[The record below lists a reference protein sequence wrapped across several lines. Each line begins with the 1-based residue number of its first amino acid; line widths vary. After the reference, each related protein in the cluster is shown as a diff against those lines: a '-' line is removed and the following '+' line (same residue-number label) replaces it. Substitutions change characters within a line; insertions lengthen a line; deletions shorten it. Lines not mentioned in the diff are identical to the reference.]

1 MFVFRCFLLLT
12 FILTSSSSLL
22 VGLVTKDAA
31 IIGSSSVFAKNGVAM
46 REDFDWIRQLSG
58 DCLVGVQ
65 GDSSDCEYLLSQLE
79 SASRDHELTFGRPL
93 PCRSVAHL
101 CRRIIARF
109 LRSNQLKVSVLV
121 AGWNSDLNQP
131 SLFWLDSIGNMILIL
146 SPALE
151 SVCVF
156 LFLFSS
162 IAIISH
168 LGAIQEV
175 PYAAHG
181 EGFSFV
187 LGLLDSKNR
196 GNTPNVQIETSVV
209 DRPTLVSSLS
219 SEVRDAMIVVG
230 GTDDSVKRQIVP
242 RGALLQ
248 MNLDEGSSTIRSC
261 MNAAK
266 KRSLGSLGTCRIK
279 GVTAG
284 GCLDLGFT

>member
-1 MFVFRCFLLLT
+1 M
-12 FILTSSSSLL
+12 
-22 VGLVTKDAA
+22 
-31 IIGSSSVFAKNGVAM
+31 
-46 REDFDWIRQLSG
+46 
-58 DCLVGVQ
+58 
-65 GDSSDCEYLLSQLE
+65 
-79 SASRDHELTFGRPL
+79 
-93 PCRSVAHL
+93 
-101 CRRIIARF
+101 
-109 LRSNQLKVSVLV
+109 SVL
-121 AGWNSDLNQP
+121 
-131 SLFWLDSIGNMILIL
+131 
-146 SPALE
+146 
-151 SVCVF
+151 

-162 IAIISH
+162 IAIISY

-196 GNTPNVQIETSVV
+196 GNTPNVKIKTSVV
-209 DRPTLVSSLS
+209 NRPTLVSSLS
-219 SEVRDAMIVVG
+219 SEVRDAMIVIG